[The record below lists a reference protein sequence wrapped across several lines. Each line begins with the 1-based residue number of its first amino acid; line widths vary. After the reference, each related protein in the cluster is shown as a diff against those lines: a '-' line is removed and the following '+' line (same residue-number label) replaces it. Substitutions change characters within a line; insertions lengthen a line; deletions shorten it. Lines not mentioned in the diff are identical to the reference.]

1 MYYTGVAGQKMTDHG
16 QDRRREKRLDISSV
30 NLPFLGTR
38 GADHS
43 CFQYVVLDLSKSGI
57 GFAIPNWVVSREG
70 VRKGDTVNFHLPIN
84 IGEQYYNQGVIVWT
98 RWDEAI
104 GAQTCG
110 AVLGSKGRPSY
121 PVFISIESGSVS
133 VNLEE
138 FEVRDS
144 LLCRVI
150 KDTAF
155 LKKGVDIYL
164 GHLGPFFSRIARY
177 PREEY
182 PQLKSFLLSDIR
194 SRVREHCDQL
204 EALYVRTR
212 MEAPG
217 RSDVARFIDLEELRA
232 VVESEIYVEIFK
244 AAFSDE
250 GIIPYLNAIKDLE
263 NRLYF
268 NYNTIVM
275 LYLHSLEMRLS
286 SDRT

>member
-1 MYYTGVAGQKMTDHG
+1 MYYTDVAEQRIMDQGE
-16 QDRRREKRLDISSV
+16 DRRKEKRLDISSV

-38 GADHS
+38 GGDHS

-57 GFAIPNWVVSREG
+57 GFAIPTWVVSREG
-70 VRKGDTVNFHLPIN
+70 IRKGDTVNFHLPIN

-98 RWDEAI
+98 KWDEAI

-110 AVLGSKGRPSY
+110 AVLGNRGRPSY

-164 GHLGPFFSRIARY
+164 GHLVPFFSRIARY

-182 PQLKSFLLSDIR
+182 PQLKNFLLSDVR

-204 EALYVRTR
+204 EALYVKTRT
-212 MEAPG
+212 ETPG
-217 RSDVARFIDLEELRA
+217 PSDIARFIDLEELRA
-232 VVESEIYVEIFK
+232 MVESEVYVEIFK

-250 GIIPYLNAIKDLE
+250 SIVPYLNAIKDLE

-275 LYLHSLEMRLS
+275 LYLHSL
-286 SDRT
+286 

>member
-1 MYYTGVAGQKMTDHG
+1 MIRDGEE
-16 QDRRREKRLDISSV
+16 RRKEPRLDISSV

-38 GADHS
+38 DEDHS
-43 CFQYVVLDLSKSGI
+43 SFQYLIIDLSKSGI
-57 GFAIPNWVVSREG
+57 AFAIPAWVVSREG
-70 VRKGDTVNFHLPIN
+70 IKKGDTVNFHLPIN
-84 IGEQYYNQGVIVWT
+84 IGEQYYDQGVILWT
-98 RWDEAI
+98 RWDEGM

-110 AVLGSKGRPSY
+110 AILGNRDRPPY

-133 VNLEE
+133 VDLEE

-164 GHLGPFFSRIARY
+164 GHLIPFFSRIARY
-177 PREEY
+177 PRAEY
-182 PQLKSFLLSDIR
+182 PQLKSFLLSDVKA
-194 SRVREHCDQL
+194 RVKEHCDQL

-212 MEAPG
+212 TEMPAQ
-217 RSDVARFIDLEELRA
+217 SDIAGFIDLEELRA
-232 VVESEIYVEIFK
+232 IVESEVYIEIFK

-250 GIIPYLNAIKDLE
+250 SIVPYLNAIKDLE

-275 LYLHSLEMRLS
+275 LYLHSL
-286 SDRT
+286 